1 MPRSGSAGPAKWGGT
16 TEALV
21 PCGREPFTLGEGRV
35 IREAIVKLA
44 AGGSLDQSEAAAAME
59 EIMAGEATP
68 AQIAAFAT
76 ALRFKGETID
86 EIAGL
91 ARVMR
96 LRALNVSTP
105 HPVVDT
111 CGTGADESGSIN

>member
-1 MPRSGSAGPAKWGGT
+1 M
-16 TEALV
+16 
-21 PCGREPFTLGEGRV
+21 

-44 AGGSLDQSEAAAAME
+44 AGGSLDQTEAAAAME

-76 ALRFKGETID
+76 ALRFKGETVD

-96 LRALNVSTP
+96 LRALLVSTP
-105 HPVVDT
+105 HAVVDT
-111 CGTGADESGSIN
+111 CGTGGDESGSINVSTAAAFVVAGAGCKVAKHLSLIHI